1 MKELS
6 KLLHFVEIWQRK
18 WCSSSFCYCH
28 TTTFVVSYSCY
39 ATTATSIA
47 FFKCTWM
54 CDVLKRAKIPRLVSV
69 LYTVMKIWF
78 FVGKFWLYLN
88 TASKENEKKV
98 YLNFHAKNAKKSKV
112 IHWINPSQYRA
123 HCIKSHIFSP
133 KIEFW
138 RKLANDLIW
147 ILAPKFKNV
156 LEF

>member
-1 MKELS
+1 MYLVVFPVHFRAPFKMKELS

-88 TASKENEKKV
+88 TASKENEKKCIWI
-98 YLNFHAKNAKKSKV
+98 FTPKIPKNQKLFTEYIRVNIAHTVSKV
-112 IHWINPSQYRA
+112 IFFVQKLNFDENSQM
-123 HCIKSHIFSP
+123 I
-133 KIEFW
+133 
-138 RKLANDLIW
+138 
-147 ILAPKFKNV
+147 
-156 LEF
+156 